1 MKPGNNHKR
10 VNSIGSGV

>member
-10 VNSIGSGV
+10 VNSIGGGV